1 MSNDYEALQ
10 NFIGGYFHEDWSLDD
25 ASPREIVQRF
35 FRDHDSIEELAA
47 VFRALRELI
56 EGADDDEVLS
66 SRLFKEFGSYYNPR
80 NLGLSTRVWLQTL
93 ADDFERE
100 IKARGIQGRAD
111 SAAPDRRAKEPRR

>member
-1 MSNDYEALQ
+1 MNDDQQALQ
-10 NFIGGYFHEDWSLDD
+10 DFIASYFHQDWALDD
-25 ASPREIVQRF
+25 ASPRDVVQRF
-35 FRDHDSIEELAA
+35 FRDHDSIEELSP

-56 EGADDDEVLS
+56 GGPDDDEVLS

>member
-10 NFIGGYFHEDWSLDD
+10 NFIGGYFHEDWALDD
-25 ASPREIVQRF
+25 ASPREVVQRF
-35 FRDHDSIEELAA
+35 FRDHDSIEELAP

-56 EGADDDEVLS
+56 EGPDDDEVLS

-100 IKARGIQGRAD
+100 IKARGI
-111 SAAPDRRAKEPRR
+111 